1 VVYDDVRTFR
11 FYGELK
17 ADFSRNVSFGI
28 NGTFNSYK
36 YDGLE
41 AWNLPSMKLSSN
53 LDVNITK
60 QWYAGL
66 NIFYVGERKDMQSN
80 LDLGTDPVILTLK
93 SYFDA
98 NAHLGYKYNERLT
111 FFLKL
116 NNIGNQAY
124 EKWLNYPVQG
134 FQVLVG
140 GNYKFDF

>member
-1 VVYDDVRTFR
+1 
-11 FYGELK
+11 
-17 ADFSRNVSFGI
+17 
-28 NGTFNSYK
+28 
-36 YDGLE
+36 
-41 AWNLPSMKLSSN
+41 MKLSSN

-66 NIFYVGERKDMQSN
+66 NIFYIGERKDMQQN
-80 LDLGTDPVILTLK
+80 TDLAANPTIISLK

-111 FFLKL
+111 CFLKL
-116 NNIGNQAY
+116 NNIANQNY

-140 GNYKFDF
+140 ANYKFDF